1 MHQVEWIS
9 TQLNRIQLGALIVA
23 AVGVVLGIVGAILNV
38 EHFFRGYL
46 IGFLYWMGVT
56 LGCLGLFM
64 VMNLI
69 NGAFSFATQRL
80 FAAGARTMF
89 VMVAL
94 FVPLAFGLNFIY
106 SWTNPEVLSSL
117 PASKAS
123 FFTVELFLLRAA
135 LYFIIWI
142 PLAYF
147 VTQFSYRNDK
157 TGDARLLDR
166 AKQLSAAG
174 LILLVVTITF
184 AALDW
189 SSSLTPKWF
198 SSIYG
203 LLYTAREG
211 LSGAALV
218 VLTLGLLWNHL
229 PLSSRVRERS
239 LNDIGSVLLAS
250 LMLWMYMEFFQFLII
265 WQGNMAEYA
274 VWYVERLGGGWPVFV
289 TIVLFLHF
297 GIPFVLL
304 LTPGFRSNVSRLI
317 AAAALILVMRLFW
330 LYWNVVPVFSPDVS
344 LSWMDIVLP
353 LAMGGIWVASF
364 VWILKRNELLPINHS
379 QWQEADAHGHGHTE
393 AGVTA

>member
-9 TQLNRIQLGALIVA
+9 AQLNRIQLGALIVA
-23 AVGVVLGIVGAILNV
+23 AVGIVLGIVGAVLNV

-56 LGCLGLFM
+56 LGCLALFM

-89 VMVAL
+89 VMVVL

-106 SWTNPEVLSSL
+106 SWTNPEVVNSL

-157 TGDARLLDR
+157 TGDSRLLDR

-174 LILLVVTITF
+174 LILLVITITF

-297 GIPFVLL
+297 GVPFVLL

-353 LAMGGIWVASF
+353 LAIGGLWVASF